1 MFTSNPYFD
10 MLETICA
17 GAKEVPWTTSIKLQP
32 ETNGL
37 SYAHQNAYLKSS
49 NLV

>member
-10 MLETICA
+10 MLCA
-17 GAKEVPWTTSIKLQP
+17 GAKEVPWTTFMKLQP

-37 SYAHQNAYLKSS
+37 SYTHQNVYLKSS
-49 NLV
+49 NFV